1 MMPGNKKKGVQMYRV
16 YSFFDRVTQWLN
28 QNHPGRMFCFTMD
41 NLNIHHSPVI
51 TDLITNRGHCY
62 LYRAPYW
69 SVDGPM
75 EYIFNTIHVHLLT
88 YHKEV
93 ENLVQRENILDT
105 IIANMDDF
113 RSYFFMSTSPIH
125 TT

>member
-51 TDLITNRGHCY
+51 TDLITNRGHRY

-75 EYIFNTIHVHLLT
+75 EYIFGTIHVHLHLPT
-88 YHKEV
+88 YYYYKEV
-93 ENLVQRENILDT
+93 ENLVQLENILDT
-105 IIANMDDF
+105 IITNIEIILDEL
-113 RSYFFMSTSPIH
+113 TIQL
-125 TT
+125 